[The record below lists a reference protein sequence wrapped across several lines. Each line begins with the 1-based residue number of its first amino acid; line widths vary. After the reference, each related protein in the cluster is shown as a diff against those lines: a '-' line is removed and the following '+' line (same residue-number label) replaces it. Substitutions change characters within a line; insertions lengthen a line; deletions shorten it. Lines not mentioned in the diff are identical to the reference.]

1 MDWITGITRLALRRP
16 TVVFLVTL
24 LVIVAGVFA
33 VFRLKTELF
42 PDIDFPVVTVATTY
56 PGASPDAV
64 LQDVTIP
71 VENAVAGIGDLKEL
85 HSISTEN
92 LSVVSAEF
100 DYGTDLEKMEQEIEA
115 GVNNLALPS
124 GASRPSVDRFDLSDL
139 PVIFFSLKGERD
151 VSELEIIARRDVLP
165 AMQRVEGVAKV
176 AIEGVAAQRLEVILD
191 PEQLSLYGLTTQ
203 QVMTALEENN
213 VSSPSGI
220 IFDSAGRVL
229 PVRTTSSYTSLEDIS
244 NLAVASSEAASP
256 VLIGDIGQ
264 VEMTPDPFASISRTD
279 GEPSISITAV
289 KEADANTVEV
299 ANNIQDKVNQ
309 ILLPTGVEI
318 VTIYDQSD
326 FIEESIDALLREGSL
341 GFLFAVIVIYLFLT
355 GVRTTLVTVVSIP
368 LSIIIAL
375 IVLAQQGI
383 TLNLITMAGLTVAIG
398 RVVDDSIVVLENIHR
413 HARQGEKLSEAA
425 YTATREVGTAV
436 FASTLT
442 TVAVF
447 LPLALAGGLV
457 GEIFLSFALTITIAL
472 LASLV
477 VALTV
482 VPVLARY
489 LLPVAGAQGSRPGW
503 LGRLLPF
510 GAGQP
515 RPSPGE
521 AEEKETW
528 LQRIYTPVL
537 RRALGHRLA
546 TLTAGVVLFVGSFAL
561 LPFIGISFLPGGGG
575 NTIQARVEL
584 PPGTSLTTTEAK
596 AQEIEELLSRTE
608 GLDTYDM
615 MIGQPDPG
623 GAIASFQLTF
633 GRVPTSG
640 TIDMWLTYSDGV
652 DMDDA
657 ADWLRDALTAL
668 PSEKEV
674 SVQQTSGVAQTDQ
687 VEITI
692 SADSLEDVQDANDQL
707 LLNLK
712 NVKDLTN
719 VSSDLVS
726 DRPEIEVQ
734 VDSQRASAYGLSA
747 EDVSLRVR
755 DALFGQ
761 KATEAQLDGRTTD
774 IYVRVAYDGGD
785 SDEGTAS
792 LLPFLP
798 LAPGGVP
805 ALGDVATVDETE
817 KPVQVSRVDQRRAA
831 TIYGIIT
838 SDDIRAVSGK
848 VDDAIGQVEKAPGV
862 EIEKGGIFEEQEEA
876 FSSLYMVLIVAV
888 LIVYIV
894 MVASLGSVL
903 NPLIIMASLP
913 FATTGSFFALFITQR
928 EIGLPAMI
936 GFLMLIGIV
945 VTNAIVLITFVEQQ
959 RARGLP
965 TREALIHSGRARAR
979 PILMTAVA
987 TICALI
993 PLSLGLNEGVLIAAE
1008 LGTVV
1013 IGGLFTS
1020 TILTL
1025 LVIPVIYSLVDDA
1038 RSRLRGQPADG

>member
-1 MDWITGITRLALRRP
+1 
-16 TVVFLVTL
+16 
-24 LVIVAGVFA
+24 
-33 VFRLKTELF
+33 
-42 PDIDFPVVTVATTY
+42 
-56 PGASPDAV
+56 
-64 LQDVTIP
+64 
-71 VENAVAGIGDLKEL
+71 
-85 HSISTEN
+85 
-92 LSVVSAEF
+92 
-100 DYGTDLEKMEQEIEA
+100 MEQEIEA
-115 GVNNLALPS
+115 DVNNLALPS
-124 GASRPSVDRFDLSDL
+124 GASQPSVDRFDLSDL

-165 AMQRVEGVAKV
+165 AIQRVEGVAKV
-176 AIEGVAAQRLEVILD
+176 AIEGAAAQRLEVILD
-191 PEQLSLYGLTTQ
+191 PEQLSWYGLTTQ
-203 QVMTALEENN
+203 QVITALEENN

-244 NLAVASSEAASP
+244 NVAVASSEAASP

-264 VEMTPDPFASISRTD
+264 VEMIPDPFASISRTN

-326 FIEESIDALLREGSL
+326 FIEESIDALVREALL
-341 GFLFAVIVIYLFLT
+341 GFFFAVVVIYLFLT
-355 GVRTTLVTVVSIP
+355 GLRTTLVTAVSIP

-375 IVLAQQGI
+375 IVLAWQGI

-457 GEIFLSFALTITIAL
+457 GEFFLSFALTITIAL

-489 LLPVAGAQGSRPGW
+489 LLPMAGAQGGRPRW
-503 LGRLLPF
+503 LGRLLAF
-510 GAGQP
+510 GAGQA
-515 RPSPGE
+515 RRSSGE
-521 AEEKETW
+521 DEQEETW

-537 RRALGHRLA
+537 HWALGHRLA

-584 PPGTSLTTTEAK
+584 PPGTSLTTSEAK
-596 AQEIEELLSRTE
+596 AQEIEELLDRTE

-668 PSEKEV
+668 PGEKEV
-674 SVQQTSGVAQTDQ
+674 SVQRTSGAAHTNQ

-692 SADSLEDVQDANDQL
+692 SAGTLEDVQDANDQL
-707 LLNLK
+707 LSNLREI
-712 NVKDLTN
+712 KDLTN
-719 VSSDLVS
+719 VRSDLMS
-726 DRPEIEVQ
+726 ARPE
-734 VDSQRASAYGLSA
+734 VDVKVDPQRASAYGLSA
-747 EDVSLRVR
+747 EDVSLLVR
-755 DALFGQ
+755 DVLFGR
-761 KATEAQLDGRTTD
+761 KATEAQLDDRTTD
-774 IYVRVAYDGGD
+774 VYVRVVYDGSD
-785 SDEGTAS
+785 SDEGS
-792 LLPFLP
+792 RDLLPLLP
-798 LAPGGVP
+798 LAPGGTP
-805 ALGDVATVDETE
+805 TLGDVATVDEAE
-817 KPVQVSRVDQRRAA
+817 SRVQVSRVDQRRAS
-831 TIYGIIT
+831 TIYGTIT
-838 SDDIRAVSGK
+838 NDDIRAVSGK
-848 VDDAIGQVEKAPGV
+848 VDDAIGQVEEAPGV
-862 EIEKGGIFEEQEEA
+862 DIKKGGIFEEQEEA
-876 FSSLYMVLIVAV
+876 FSSLYMILLVAV

-894 MVASLGSVL
+894 MVASLGSVV

-913 FATTGSFFALFITQR
+913 FATIGSFFALFITQR

-965 TREALIHSGRARAR
+965 THEALIHSGRARAR

-1025 LVIPVIYSLVDDA
+1025 LVIPVVYSLVDDA